1 MRKIRL
7 RDVLDATLIFIF
19 VLLLGYYMFGPK
31 KSEEAFKVEQDKTSD
46 SEASITISNG
56 KEVTAYDVE
65 VKGDKVY
72 VNVLTD

>member
-1 MRKIRL
+1 MRKSDL
-7 RDVLDATLIFIF
+7 LIGF
-19 VLLLGYYMFGPK
+19 LLVACFAFAIFGPK

-72 VNVLTD
+72 INVLTD